1 MFLDCSW
8 IVLGCSWIVPEIFLN
23 CSLIALGLFLDCSWI
38 VLGLSSDFPW
48 IASGMFLKWSW
59 IVPGLFLDCS
69 WIVLGLLLDCSWLV
83 PGLFLGCSWM
93 NALGL
98 FLDHVFVHLFECSC
112 IFLDRS
118 WIVLE
123 CFSIVL
129 DCFRIVLGC
138 SRLLASFAQ
147 PESASKSHVL
157 SGSLLIRFTG
167 GAGSRNSCFWKCFSN
182 GFPEGRLEVFFVF
195 LSGFNVSWVV
205 LFCSSF
211 LKIQFFFQK
220 TPSHV
225 FCIQYSVLA

>member
-1 MFLDCSW
+1 MYD
-8 IVLGCSWIVPEIFLN
+8 
-23 CSLIALGLFLDCSWI
+23 
-38 VLGLSSDFPW
+38 
-48 IASGMFLKWSW
+48 
-59 IVPGLFLDCS
+59 
-69 WIVLGLLLDCSWLV
+69 
-83 PGLFLGCSWM
+83 
-93 NALGL
+93 LGL

-167 GAGSRNSCFWKCFSN
+167 GGGSRNSMFLGAFFECFSR
-182 GFPEGRLEVFFVF
+182 GPPGGVFCVF
-195 LSGFNVSWVV
+195 V
-205 LFCSSF
+205 LF
-211 LKIQFFFQK
+211 
-220 TPSHV
+220 
-225 FCIQYSVLA
+225 

>member
-1 MFLDCSW
+1 MDCSCICQDWSWNVPGLFLDCSW
-8 IVLGCSWIVPEIFLN
+8 IVLGCFWIVPEIFLN

-48 IASGMFLKWSW
+48 IPSGMFLKCSW
-59 IVPGLFLDCS
+59 IVSGLFLDCS
-69 WIVLGLLLDCSWLV
+69 LIVLGLLLDSSWLV

-129 DCFRIVLGC
+129 DWVFALFLDVPGCLLHSRSLNRLRNHMCFPVR
-138 SRLLASFAQ
+138 S
-147 PESASKSHVL
+147 
-157 SGSLLIRFTG
+157 
-167 GAGSRNSCFWKCFSN
+167 
-182 GFPEGRLEVFFVF
+182 
-195 LSGFNVSWVV
+195 
-205 LFCSSF
+205 
-211 LKIQFFFQK
+211 
-220 TPSHV
+220 
-225 FCIQYSVLA
+225 

>member
-1 MFLDCSW
+1 
-8 IVLGCSWIVPEIFLN
+8 
-23 CSLIALGLFLDCSWI
+23 
-38 VLGLSSDFPW
+38 
-48 IASGMFLKWSW
+48 MFLKWSW

-69 WIVLGLLLDCSWLV
+69 LIVLGLLLDCSWLV

-167 GAGSRNSCFWKCFSN
+167 YRLCRRPIWHSTNRCLDTVCIGFLGQLCWSNVQAGLPTYSMESYRRSAFLQRLRGEEEKGRHTVRVHAVSFL
-182 GFPEGRLEVFFVF
+182 EGRRGVRGREHR
-195 LSGFNVSWVV
+195 VSA
-205 LFCSSF
+205 LPEN
-211 LKIQFFFQK
+211 LQG
-220 TPSHV
+220 
-225 FCIQYSVLA
+225 L